1 LVLIGKMKKIVK
13 SVIKSVVFPVTGV
26 PFRMGGGSLS
36 SYWTSLISAVIAN
49 TDRDAIVMTFPSAK
63 AIESD
68 LSVTVNGAA
77 RNITSA
83 TWAGAVLT
91 LVLAS
96 EVVPGDVVVVTFA
109 TTGQTA
115 NVTNNVDIWY
125 GVTIDEANASPDLT
139 RIASTAGDM
148 ALHASLPVHV
158 LMKGCLLNDNGTVNY
173 YLKTDDW
180 TKKADGNASK
190 LDGTDGQVMIEI
202 PKFYHKIDNPSSG
215 VYQHKISLYPC
226 TGFTEI
232 PKFYIGAYKS
242 TVNRTAPI
250 KQWSIVNAN
259 AEYRGGNNNAAL
271 DGADNTQLG
280 KPATLLSL
288 INFRTYARA
297 RNADTKWNVIPY
309 RQSMLLFD
317 LFIIEYATL
326 NSQKA
331 FNATLTA
338 EGYKQGGLG
347 AGVTTVTS
355 ATWNKFNAYYPLIPC
370 GTSNSLAN
378 GTGEVNY
385 TIPNFGDASG
395 AVKVN
400 RYRGVENPFGDI
412 WEWCDG
418 ASIFNEGAGGVSKFY
433 TCDNPANFADG
444 TATNYDHRANLPIA
458 NTYPISMWHD
468 DKGILIPKDSGGDAA
483 TYWCDYYYTSGLVNA
498 WRALLR
504 GGGANA
510 LSAAGFVSL
519 TATNAATSRGAN
531 LGARLCYLP

>member
-1 LVLIGKMKKIVK
+1 MGLGWIGMGRK
-13 SVIKSVVFPVTGV
+13 FA
-26 PFRMGGGSLS
+26 FRQGGDSWS
-36 SYWTSLISAVIAN
+36 TYWTS
-49 TDRDAIVMTFPSAK
+49 
-63 AIESD
+63 
-68 LSVTVNGAA
+68 
-77 RNITSA
+77 
-83 TWAGAVLT
+83 
-91 LVLAS
+91 
-96 EVVPGDVVVVTFA
+96 
-109 TTGQTA
+109 QY
-115 NVTNNVDIWY
+115 Y
-125 GVTIDEANASPDLT
+125 GVEIDESNSSPDLT
-139 RIASTAGDM
+139 RIASDMNPHGGDYIH
-148 ALHASLPVHV
+148 ALLPVHAEI
-158 LMKGCLLNDNGTVNY
+158 KACLLNLNGTVNY
-173 YLKTDDW
+173 YLDPTDW
-180 TKKADGNASK
+180 TKKADGSASN
-190 LDGTDGQVMIEI
+190 LTGADGNVMIEF
-202 PKFYHKIDNPSSG
+202 PKYYRKVDNPSAG
-215 VYQHKISLYPC
+215 IYQHKISLSPL
-226 TGFTEI
+226 TGYQEV
-232 PKFYIGAYKS
+232 PKFYIGAYKAS
-242 TVNRTAPI
+242 ANRTAPLRL
-250 KQWSIVNAN
+250 WSVVNTT

-271 DGADNTQLG
+271 DAGDNTQLG
-280 KPATLLSL
+280 KPV
-288 INFRTYARA
+288 TYIRLTNEARPWV
-297 RNADTKWNVIPY
+297 RNIVSGEYKWNVITH
-309 RQSMLLFD
+309 RHSMLLYE

-355 ATWNKFNAYYPLIPC
+355 ATWNKFNNYYPLIPC

-483 TYWCDYYYTSGLVNA
+483 TYWCDYYYASGLVNA
-498 WRALLR
+498 WRALRR
-504 GGGANA
+504 GGRAYD
-510 LSAAGFVSL
+510 LSDAGFVCL
-519 TATNAATSRGAN
+519 YTNYTATDRHSNI
-531 LGARLCYLP
+531 GARLCYLP